1 MLTVNS
7 AKQCPYC
14 TGLHGELAR
23 MAGVEDSLKLNG
35 ATSVE
40 ECRELVDEQ
49 AIVGVDPSI
58 GEALEATIPSFVLA
72 PKEIP

>member
-1 MLTVNS
+1 MLAVNS

-49 AIVGVDPSI
+49 AIVSRADLSDTAEVQPIIDP
-58 GEALEATIPSFVLA
+58 
-72 PKEIP
+72 